1 MDREDIIR
9 MARNEYGIYAFTAES
24 LAEFATIIAAAERNK
39 LADWMIERGYA
50 TGHGDTIE
58 DLLVELEWQVR
69 ESEREACVQIIEE
82 YRISGG
88 NSVAGELAREWT
100 YGALKEI
107 RDDIR
112 VRGNT

>member
-1 MDREDIIR
+1 MSREDIIR
-9 MARNEYGIYAFTAES
+9 MARKAGIAKHGLGVWEGQLERFAALVAEH
-24 LAEFATIIAAAERNK
+24 ERN
-39 LADWMIERGYA
+39 
-50 TGHGDTIE
+50 
-58 DLLVELEWQVR
+58 
-69 ESEREACVQIIEE
+69 ACVQIIEE

-112 VRGNT
+112 ARGQA

>member
-1 MDREDIIR
+1 MNREDII
-9 MARNEYGIYAFTAES
+9 
-24 LAEFATIIAAAERNK
+24 K
-39 LADWMIERGYA
+39 LARTAGFTE
-50 TGHGDTIE
+50 GDLAVFP
-58 DLLVELEWQVR
+58 DLIVHFANLVVAA
-69 ESEREACVQIIEE
+69 EREACVQIIEE

-112 VRGNT
+112 ARGNK